1 MAHAVELVA
10 PGRREGLDSLARPNA
25 QLSATRSM
33 TYSTRI
39 RAVAVVSFS
48 LAMGCGSK
56 GGTSKIPSADTL
68 PLALEHDPCDTGS
81 SSAQKVDTNGDGIPD
96 IVRVMVDG
104 RETCRMV
111 DLNHDGRA
119 DSYVYFDG
127 SGNVR
132 RRESD
137 FDRDGRVDEIA
148 YYAAG
153 VPIRKD
159 RETNL
164 DGRLDTWDFYE
175 GGKIHHRLRDSDG
188 DGKVDQWWSWPDP
201 DKIECAVIASDHN
214 GDGRP
219 DLNDVVD
226 VCHPAGVAGADAGA
240 GGAQA
245 SSSPSGAGVDGGA
258 SLAASTVADA
268 ALASAPP
275 TAAVGLASGDAGATT
290 KASAS
295 KSLTA
300 TKKGSK

>member
-1 MAHAVELVA
+1 
-10 PGRREGLDSLARPNA
+10 
-25 QLSATRSM
+25 
-33 TYSTRI
+33 
-39 RAVAVVSFS
+39 
-48 LAMGCGSK
+48 MGCGSK
-56 GGTSKIPSADTL
+56 GGTAKIPSGDTL
-68 PLALEHDPCDTGS
+68 PLALEHEPCDTTS

-119 DSYVYFDG
+119 DSYIYFDG
-127 SGNVR
+127 NGNVR

-201 DKIECAVIASDHN
+201 DKVECAVIASDHN

-226 VCHPAGVAGADAGA
+226 VCHPGGAGSGGADAGA

-245 SSSPSGAGVDGGA
+245 SLSAGGTPADGGA
-258 SLAASTVADA
+258 TLAASTVADGS
-268 ALASAPP
+268 LASAQPQP
-275 TAAVGLASGDAGATT
+275 SAAGLAPGDAGVTMKAT
-290 KASAS
+290 AS
-295 KSLTA
+295 KNLSA